1 MKKKKYTYVPNK
13 SIENVITTNASFT
26 GDELLDGV
34 YLRGRK
40 NFADG
45 GVIPKKILENAK
57 KTALKDGYDQYI
69 VYDENGFGFGR
80 KFKDWEDIDG
90 LVAKVTTYYS
100 NGIKKVRVEQVKNK
114 MADGG
119 MMAKGGQLEVGD
131 MVMVDDG
138 GYVKLFSGF
147 DTSQPAKIISKDK
160 KKVFGKVRYF
170 YGLEMADG
178 KKPFNNAEESML
190 TKVSKQGGYMADGG
204 MMSEKQEIYFS
215 VKPAFVKELEQKAKN
230 ESVELEF
237 IEKNEDGK
245 EVYRAEL
252 TDAQIKDFKKL
263 PIQYNLNYAKG
274 GRTKSKYTY
283 VPNRNIENVITTNS
297 SFSGDELLDGV
308 YIKGRKKFK
317 DGGRVVKKMGD
328 RAVAEKIMEMDA
340 KAWEDLD
347 IKSGS
352 QLRADKDLQRKYLDR
367 MFEADKVLARAKN
380 PKRVMDIL
388 EDENYHSAWGTLYTK
403 GKSPYPVFAE
413 GGEMRKLRHRSL
425 NRRAEE
431 LVGDEAWDSLST
443 EDQTELAA
451 ELVAEGVLAVPVLED
466 GGMMAG
472 DLPTREER
480 SGVEEEK
487 IWKII
492 YQDCLTCPP
501 KSTLVEG
508 YSAILEANDWRNQNP
523 KKEFIQIQLYGNKG
537 DDIKGSLVMAD
548 GAEVADAKYV
558 ITYELDGKKKEKL
571 FDDKDKA
578 ESFMELMGSEDDV
591 TNMKLTEKKP
601 AKAKK
606 AEPAAAPVNLFAKPA
621 IGQAKPAKKPSD
633 RQDVPVKGIGPAIA
647 RYDALKEII
656 KNAEAEKELLDGQIK
671 EVGRDKFL
679 EMYKDEGF
687 RPKNFNIVDGGEKIL
702 YVTSDTYQ
710 GSRYGLSPEKIS
722 LLEQYDDILESETT
736 YTINAKVLNKP
747 GVAEAISKM
756 IMSSKILTDEDKAEL
771 IQAETKT
778 VVRKG
783 TIDRLLQYPDPAV
796 IFDLIDPTVSLR

>member
-308 YIKGRKKFK
+308 YLKGRKKFK
-317 DGGRVVKKMGD
+317 DGGKVVKKMGD

-367 MFEADKVLARAKN
+367 MFQADKVLARAKN

-413 GGEMRKLRHRSL
+413 GGEMRKLRHRAL

-451 ELVAEGVLAVPVLED
+451 ELVADGVLAVPILED
-466 GGMMAG
+466 GGMAG
-472 DLPTREER
+472 EM
-480 SGVEEEK
+480 
-487 IWKII
+487 
-492 YQDCLTCPP
+492 
-501 KSTLVEG
+501 
-508 YSAILEANDWRNQNP
+508 
-523 KKEFIQIQLYGNKG
+523 
-537 DDIKGSLVMAD
+537 MAD

>member
-1 MKKKKYTYVPNK
+1 
-13 SIENVITTNASFT
+13 
-26 GDELLDGV
+26 
-34 YLRGRK
+34 
-40 NFADG
+40 
-45 GVIPKKILENAK
+45 
-57 KTALKDGYDQYI
+57 
-69 VYDENGFGFGR
+69 
-80 KFKDWEDIDG
+80 
-90 LVAKVTTYYS
+90 
-100 NGIKKVRVEQVKNK
+100 

-119 MMAKGGQLEVGD
+119 
-131 MVMVDDG
+131 
-138 GYVKLFSGF
+138 
-147 DTSQPAKIISKDK
+147 KIAIFIEKENDFTQQ
-160 KKVFGKVRYF
+160 VAVVENY
-170 YGLEMADG
+170 
-178 KKPFNNAEESML
+178 AEA
-190 TKVSKQGGYMADGG
+190 V
-204 MMSEKQEIYFS
+204 EK
-215 VKPAFVKELEQKAKN
+215 VKELK
-230 ESVELEF
+230 
-237 IEKNEDGK
+237 EK
-245 EVYRAEL
+245 Y
-252 TDAQIKDFKKL
+252 KD
-263 PIQYNLNYAKG
+263 
-274 GRTKSKYTY
+274 T
-283 VPNRNIENVITTNS
+283 
-297 SFSGDELLDGV
+297 
-308 YIKGRKKFK
+308 
-317 DGGRVVKKMGD
+317 
-328 RAVAEKIMEMDA
+328 
-340 KAWEDLD
+340 D
-347 IKSGS
+347 IK
-352 QLRADKDLQRKYLDR
+352 Y
-367 MFEADKVLARAKN
+367 KVAN
-380 PKRVMDIL
+380 I
-388 EDENYHSAWGTLYTK
+388 
-403 GKSPYPVFAE
+403 
-413 GGEMRKLRHRSL
+413 
-425 NRRAEE
+425 
-431 LVGDEAWDSLST
+431 
-443 EDQTELAA
+443 
-451 ELVAEGVLAVPVLED
+451 
-466 GGMMAG
+466 GM
-472 DLPTREER
+472 
-480 SGVEEEK
+480 
-487 IWKII
+487 
-492 YQDCLTCPP
+492 
-501 KSTLVEG
+501 
-508 YSAILEANDWRNQNP
+508 
-523 KKEFIQIQLYGNKG
+523 
-537 DDIKGSLVMAD
+537 MAD

>member
-45 GVIPKKILENAK
+45 GEIEVGDKVKYKNAKYHATVLKVFNDVEIPYAIIDYETGTQPKKAYLEDLQKVELRMAK
-57 KTALKDGYDQYI
+57 EYVNPDY
-69 VYDENGFGFGR
+69 
-80 KFKDWEDIDG
+80 
-90 LVAKVTTYYS
+90 
-100 NGIKKVRVEQVKNK
+100 
-114 MADGG
+114 MAEGG
-119 MMAKGGQLEVGD
+119 MMAKGG
-131 MVMVDDG
+131 
-138 GYVKLFSGF
+138 
-147 DTSQPAKIISKDK
+147 
-160 KKVFGKVRYF
+160 
-170 YGLEMADG
+170 
-178 KKPFNNAEESML
+178 
-190 TKVSKQGGYMADGG
+190 
-204 MMSEKQEIYFS
+204 
-215 VKPAFVKELEQKAKN
+215 
-230 ESVELEF
+230 
-237 IEKNEDGK
+237 
-245 EVYRAEL
+245 
-252 TDAQIKDFKKL
+252 
-263 PIQYNLNYAKG
+263 
-274 GRTKSKYTY
+274 RTKYTY

-308 YIKGRKKFK
+308 YLKGRKKFK
-317 DGGRVVKKMGD
+317 DGGKVVKKMGD

-367 MFEADKVLARAKN
+367 MFQADKVLARAKN

-403 GKSPYPVFAE
+403 GKSPYPIFAE
-413 GGEMRKLRHRSL
+413 GGEMRKLRHRAL

-466 GGMMAG
+466 GGMAG
-472 DLPTREER
+472 EM
-480 SGVEEEK
+480 
-487 IWKII
+487 
-492 YQDCLTCPP
+492 
-501 KSTLVEG
+501 
-508 YSAILEANDWRNQNP
+508 
-523 KKEFIQIQLYGNKG
+523 
-537 DDIKGSLVMAD
+537 MAD
-548 GAEVADAKYV
+548 GAEVADARYV

-756 IMSSKILTDEDKAEL
+756 IMSSKVLTDEDKAEL

>member
-45 GVIPKKILENAK
+45 G
-57 KTALKDGYDQYI
+57 
-69 VYDENGFGFGR
+69 
-80 KFKDWEDIDG
+80 
-90 LVAKVTTYYS
+90 
-100 NGIKKVRVEQVKNK
+100 
-114 MADGG
+114 
-119 MMAKGGQLEVGD
+119 MMAKGGTININEDYKIVIKKTNSPSNYNLFASLFKKGERLPLIGTTFKSTDTKEDIKEWFEQRMKNGSFEDYIYSVSQLPSD
-131 MVMVDDG
+131 
-138 GYVKLFSGF
+138 
-147 DTSQPAKIISKDK
+147 
-160 KKVFGKVRYF
+160 
-170 YGLEMADG
+170 
-178 KKPFNNAEESML
+178 EESHEEYAE
-190 TKVSKQGGYMADGG
+190 GGKM
-204 MMSEKQEIYFS
+204 
-215 VKPAFVKELEQKAKN
+215 
-230 ESVELEF
+230 
-237 IEKNEDGK
+237 
-245 EVYRAEL
+245 
-252 TDAQIKDFKKL
+252 
-263 PIQYNLNYAKG
+263 AKG

-308 YIKGRKKFK
+308 YLKGRKKFK
-317 DGGRVVKKMGD
+317 DGGKVVKKMGD

-466 GGMMAG
+466 GGMMADG
-472 DLPTREER
+472 GKIAIFIEKENDFTQQVAV
-480 SGVEEEK
+480 VENYAEAVEK
-487 IWKII
+487 
-492 YQDCLTCPP
+492 
-501 KSTLVEG
+501 V
-508 YSAILEANDWRNQNP
+508 
-523 KKEFIQIQLYGNKG
+523 KELKEKYK
-537 DDIKGSLVMAD
+537 DTDIKYKVANIGMMAD

>member
-45 GVIPKKILENAK
+45 GEIEVGDKVKYKNAKYHATVLKVFNDVEIPYAIIDYETGTQPKKAYLEDLQKVELRMAK
-57 KTALKDGYDQYI
+57 EYVNPDY
-69 VYDENGFGFGR
+69 
-80 KFKDWEDIDG
+80 
-90 LVAKVTTYYS
+90 
-100 NGIKKVRVEQVKNK
+100 
-114 MADGG
+114 MAEGG
-119 MMAKGGQLEVGD
+119 MMAKGG
-131 MVMVDDG
+131 
-138 GYVKLFSGF
+138 
-147 DTSQPAKIISKDK
+147 
-160 KKVFGKVRYF
+160 
-170 YGLEMADG
+170 
-178 KKPFNNAEESML
+178 
-190 TKVSKQGGYMADGG
+190 
-204 MMSEKQEIYFS
+204 
-215 VKPAFVKELEQKAKN
+215 
-230 ESVELEF
+230 
-237 IEKNEDGK
+237 
-245 EVYRAEL
+245 
-252 TDAQIKDFKKL
+252 
-263 PIQYNLNYAKG
+263 
-274 GRTKSKYTY
+274 RTKYTY

-308 YIKGRKKFK
+308 YVKGRKKFK
-317 DGGRVVKKMGD
+317 DGGKVVKKMGD

-367 MFEADKVLARAKN
+367 MFQADKVLARAKN

-413 GGEMRKLRHRSL
+413 GGEMRKLRHRAL

-466 GGMMAG
+466 GGMAG
-472 DLPTREER
+472 EM
-480 SGVEEEK
+480 
-487 IWKII
+487 
-492 YQDCLTCPP
+492 
-501 KSTLVEG
+501 
-508 YSAILEANDWRNQNP
+508 
-523 KKEFIQIQLYGNKG
+523 
-537 DDIKGSLVMAD
+537 MAD
-548 GAEVADAKYV
+548 GAEVADARYV

-756 IMSSKILTDEDKAEL
+756 IMSSKVLTDEDKAEL

>member
-45 GVIPKKILENAK
+45 GMMAKGGLTDEILLQYHKTSGGAEYLLSNPIKTLKQKNLLEQSARFGDAKYIVRIDGAK
-57 KTALKDGYDQYI
+57 KYGGELYIKDENDRKEIKLYYHKTSGGAEYLMSTPIEGTDEGSFDSEYI
-69 VYDENGFGFGR
+69 VR
-80 KFKDWEDIDG
+80 IDG
-90 LVAKVTTYYS
+90 A
-100 NGIKKVRVEQVKNK
+100 KNK
-114 MADGG
+114 GGELILSKSKMPMADGG
-119 MMAKGGQLEVGD
+119 MMAKGG
-131 MVMVDDG
+131 
-138 GYVKLFSGF
+138 
-147 DTSQPAKIISKDK
+147 
-160 KKVFGKVRYF
+160 
-170 YGLEMADG
+170 
-178 KKPFNNAEESML
+178 
-190 TKVSKQGGYMADGG
+190 
-204 MMSEKQEIYFS
+204 
-215 VKPAFVKELEQKAKN
+215 
-230 ESVELEF
+230 
-237 IEKNEDGK
+237 
-245 EVYRAEL
+245 
-252 TDAQIKDFKKL
+252 
-263 PIQYNLNYAKG
+263 
-274 GRTKSKYTY
+274 RTKYTY

-297 SFSGDELLDGV
+297 SFTGDELLDGV

-317 DGGRVVKKMGD
+317 DGGKVVKKMGD

-413 GGEMRKLRHRSL
+413 GGEMRKLRHRAL

-451 ELVAEGVLAVPVLED
+451 ELVADGVLAVPVLED
-466 GGMMAG
+466 GGMAG
-472 DLPTREER
+472 EM
-480 SGVEEEK
+480 
-487 IWKII
+487 
-492 YQDCLTCPP
+492 
-501 KSTLVEG
+501 
-508 YSAILEANDWRNQNP
+508 
-523 KKEFIQIQLYGNKG
+523 
-537 DDIKGSLVMAD
+537 MAD

-571 FDDKDKA
+571 FDDKEKA

-606 AEPAAAPVNLFAKPA
+606 AEPAAAPVNLFAKPV

-756 IMSSKILTDEDKAEL
+756 IMSSKVLTDEDKAEL